1 MKTLLLLRHAKSS
14 WDEELPDDKRPLA
27 KRGREAAPQVGRYMA
42 KKDLV
47 PDLILCS
54 TARRTTE
61 TLDLILPYFK
71 KGIPIKYE
79 DQLYLAEYP
88 DLLARI
94 RWVDDKVKTLLM
106 IGHNPGLEQLAF
118 TLAMAASGANEDDQ
132 MRRLAEK
139 FPTGALAVLTFELKS
154 WKNVKEGK
162 GRLDDFVR
170 PKDL

>member
-14 WDEELPDDKRPLA
+14 WDEALPDEKRPLA
-27 KRGREAAPQVGRYMA
+27 KRGREAAPEVGRYMA
-42 KKDLV
+42 KHDQV

-94 RWVDDKVKTLLM
+94 RWVDDKFKKLLI

-118 TLAMAASGANEDDQ
+118 TLAMASNGPDDDQ
-132 MRRLAEK
+132 MRRLTEK
-139 FPTGALAVLTFELKS
+139 FPTAALAVITFNFKS
-154 WKNVKEGK
+154 WKDVKEGK
-162 GRLDDFVR
+162 GTLEDFVR